1 MHFISGDRDTSK
13 YDVDVNNT
21 VERCE
26 LFGQKRL
33 TCLCSP
39 KHYLNCKYYISRSIF
54 KIRNVSFAFRLSSS
68 NPSLTAFS
76 VRKLCLQASVLLATH
91 VTNNNGDTSI
101 VFAGKMFSLRGVDS
115 ATGHVVVNTMNHET
129 FKFEWSSAQAYG
141 LILYNHE
148 WKKSSP

>member
-1 MHFISGDRDTSK
+1 MF
-13 YDVDVNNT
+13 
-21 VERCE
+21 
-26 LFGQKRL
+26 LL
-33 TCLCSP
+33 P
-39 KHYLNCKYYISRSIF
+39 
-54 KIRNVSFAFRLSSS
+54 FRLSSS

-129 FKFEWSSAQAYG
+129 FKFEWSSAQCLWA
-141 LILYNHE
+141 NFV
-148 WKKSSP
+148 

>member
-1 MHFISGDRDTSK
+1 MHFTTGARLP
-13 YDVDVNNT
+13 VNMMLYSINT

-33 TCLCSP
+33 TCLCSANP
-39 KHYLNCKYYISRSIF
+39 YLNCKYYITRSIF
-54 KIRNVSFAFRLSSS
+54 KIRNFSFCLLDCRVAIL
-68 NPSLTAFS
+68 PQAAFS

-129 FKFEWSSAQAYG
+129 FKFEWSSAQCLWA
-141 LILYNHE
+141 NFV
-148 WKKSSP
+148 